1 MGQIHIAN
9 FFECDRLS
17 AIAFES
23 MDPGMIVKV
32 SDNLKGERR
41 LLKLADGDAAELVA
55 GKYAIVT
62 KELLDANE
70 VTVTTASAASGVR
83 TVSIVSGDAVLEL
96 RRGVAVEYPADM
108 LHSSLDPARGG
119 VTPAAGDAVHIK
131 SSLPCRNTGVA
142 SAITS
147 PVVLRVLRVH
157 GTAVVL
163 ELV

>member
-1 MGQIHIAN
+1 MSQLHISN

-17 AIAFES
+17 AVAAET
-23 MDPGMIVKV
+23 MTPGMIVKV
-32 SDNLKGERR
+32 SDNGSGERK
-41 LLKLADGDAAELVA
+41 LLKLGNGDAAELVA

-70 VTVTTASAASGVR
+70 VSTSTASAASGVR

-96 RRGVAVEYPADM
+96 RRGTVVEYPADM
-108 LHSSLDPARGG
+108 LHSSLNPALGG
-119 VTPAAGDAVHIK
+119 TTPAAGDKLEIVG
-131 SSLPCRNTGVA
+131 SLPCAAGTS

-147 PVVLRVLRVH
+147 PIVLRVLRVF
-157 GTAVVL
+157 GTTVAV